1 MDLISVI
8 LGVVGIAL
16 TIIFGLLSIISKE
29 KRHALFS
36 SWRIFLSRLRPSKE
50 TEIFTPPNSTKI
62 PTSEPPTDPS
72 PSLSY
77 DPTHFATPP
86 VFRGR
91 VRELEQLAR
100 HLENGESVLI
110 EGDFRIGKT
119 SLLKTWE
126 ERAIES
132 GREARFLDGQKGEAS
147 GPAAFARAITGQP
160 APDDPDEAAEIIKEW
175 AAARTLPPLVLLD
188 EAPAFARGLPLR
200 LFERLRGMLDE
211 LRLVVASP
219 RDLDSLYQEQ
229 NQTSPFA
236 NRLRLLRLGLLEA
249 DAARQIAAWSRQ
261 PDLLL
266 HWAGRHPF
274 YLQLLGSHLASAHS
288 SDEAL
293 ADFRDEGCQQLRKV
307 WRVLSPRER
316 QILLDRWAGKPV
328 SLESLRRRGLLTEK
342 GEFFGEILRVFLEN
356 PCVQNVAQ
364 VSSSP

>member
-1 MDLISVI
+1 MEIIGTIVT
-8 LGVVGIAL
+8 VVGIIV
-16 TIIFGLLSIISKE
+16 TIVSIPEE

-36 SWRIFLSRLRPSKE
+36 RWRIFLSRPRPSKE
-50 TEIFTPPNSTKI
+50 TKVDILTKETGIFTPPNITKI
-62 PTSEPPTDPS
+62 PVPEPPTDPS

-126 ERAIES
+126 ERAIEN

-160 APDDPDEAAEIIKEW
+160 APDDPDEAAETIKEW

-188 EAPAFARGLPLR
+188 EVPAFARGLPLR

-211 LRLVVASP
+211 LRMVVASP

-229 NQTSPFA
+229 NRTSPFA

-249 DAARQIAAWSRQ
+249 DAARQIAAWSGQ
-261 PDLLL
+261 PNLLL

-288 SDEAL
+288 PDEAL
-293 ADFRDEGCQQLRKV
+293 AGFRDEGCQQLRKV
-307 WRVLSPRER
+307 WRELSPRE
-316 QILLDRWAGKPV
+316 QDNLLALRTGKPV
-328 SLESLRRRGLLTEK
+328 SLESLRRRGLLTED
-342 GEFFGEILRVFLEN
+342 GEFFGEILRVFLEDA
-356 PCVQNVAQ
+356 PKT
-364 VSSSP
+364 